1 MQIQK
6 EKEVNRHFTED
17 LKISSDDSEEEE
29 IKIKHHDGFF

>member
-6 EKEVNRHFTED
+6 EKEVNRHITED
-17 LKISSDDSEEEE
+17 LKISSDDSEEE